1 MMTTNATAR
10 LATLILCLAA
20 FTPPAHADTQ
30 RYALDMSHT
39 DIHFSIMRFGFNR
52 VIGHFRDAEG
62 VIDYDANDV
71 ANSSVSVTI
80 QTASIE
86 SGDETQDGHL
96 QGEFWLNTAAHPTM
110 TFQSTAVSA
119 NDDGTLTVTGDLT
132 MLGKTLSVALLV
144 TINKT
149 GTDPATKRAAMGV
162 TIKTNL
168 DRADYGLTTAANLIA
183 NDVHVHIE
191 ALALADGA

>member
-1 MMTTNATAR
+1 MTTHSKIW
-10 LATLILCLAA
+10 LGILGLCLLASA
-20 FTPPAHADTQ
+20 PRVQAETQ
-30 RYALDMSHT
+30 RYAIDMSHT

-62 VIDYDANDV
+62 VIDYDAKDV
-71 ANSSVSVTI
+71 TNSSVSVTI

-86 SGDETQDGHL
+86 SGDETRDGHL

-110 TFQSTAVSA
+110 TFTSTAVAA
-119 NDDGTLTVTGDLT
+119 NEDGTLTVTGDLT
-132 MLGKTLSVALLV
+132 MLGKTQSVALPV

-149 GTDPATKRAAMGV
+149 GMDPATKRAAMGV

-168 DRADYGLTTAANLIA
+168 DRADYGMTTAANLIA

>member
-1 MMTTNATAR
+1 MTTHATAR
-10 LATLILCLAA
+10 LGLLMLCLAA
-20 FTPPAHADTQ
+20 FAPRAHADTQ

-62 VIDYDANDV
+62 VIDYDADDV
-71 ANSSVSVTI
+71 TSSSVSVTI

-86 SGDETQDGHL
+86 SGDATRDGHL

-110 TFQSTAVSA
+110 TFQSTAVAA

-132 MLGKTLSVALLV
+132 ILGETQSVALPV

-162 TIKTNL
+162 TVKTNL
-168 DRADYGLTTAANLIA
+168 NRAEFGLTTAANLIA

-191 ALALADGA
+191 ALALAEAQ

>member
-1 MMTTNATAR
+1 MTTHIMNR
-10 LATLILCLAA
+10 LGMLALCLLAV
-20 FTPPAHADTQ
+20 TPRAQADTQ

-62 VIDYDANDV
+62 VIDYDAEDLG
-71 ANSSVSVTI
+71 NSRVSVTI

-86 SGDETQDGHL
+86 SGDDTRDGHL

-110 TFQSTAVSA
+110 RFESTAISA
-119 NDDGTLTVTGDLT
+119 NADGTLTVTGDLT
-132 MLGKTLSVALLV
+132 ILGKTLSVALPV

-168 DRADYGLTTAANLIA
+168 DRAEFGLTTAANLIA